1 MDPSGMSA
9 REWFEVQEAMVDVAP
24 FYDRVNSL
32 ITFGLAETWR
42 KHIASLAQPDDE
54 VLEIGSGPGTFAKH
68 LECRSVYCLEPL
80 GELAARSRSGLDS
93 EQANVL
99 RGIGE
104 NIPLADE
111 CVDKVFC
118 VFSFRDFFNRTA
130 SVSEIGRVLREGGEL
145 FIADVAKPP
154 PGPFSKLLELH
165 VRHVV
170 PMLARV
176 AVPPEARVRWSRDPY
191 RTFVE
196 TYEAFG
202 FTDVYEDLM
211 RRTGFSDVRTEYLE
225 LKGATVTRGTK
236 PWRSTS

>member
-1 MDPSGMSA
+1 MST
-9 REWFEVQEAMVDVAP
+9 REWLEVQEAMTDVAP
-24 FYDRVNSL
+24 YYDRVNSL

-42 KHIASLAQPDDE
+42 KHIASLARPDDE

-68 LECRSVYCLEPL
+68 LQCRSVYCLEPL
-80 GELAARSRSGLDS
+80 GELATSSRSCLDS
-93 EQANVL
+93 EQACVL
-99 RGIGE
+99 RGVGE

-111 CVDKVFC
+111 RVDKVFC
-118 VFSFRDFFNRTA
+118 VFSFRDFFNRSA
-130 SVSEIGRVLREGGEL
+130 SVSEIRRVLREGGEL
-145 FIADVAKPP
+145 FIADVARPP

-170 PMLARV
+170 PILARV
-176 AVPPEARVRWSRDPY
+176 AVPPETRVRWSRDPY

-225 LKGATVTRGTK
+225 LKGATITRGTK